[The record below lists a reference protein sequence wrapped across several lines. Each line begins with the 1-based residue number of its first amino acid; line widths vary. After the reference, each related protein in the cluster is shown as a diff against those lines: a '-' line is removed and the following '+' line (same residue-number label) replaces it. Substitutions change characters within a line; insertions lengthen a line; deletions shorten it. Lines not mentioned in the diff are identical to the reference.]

1 MAISQS
7 TSQQL
12 SSGKPKTC
20 RRLTVGYMASSAR
33 HGYPPH
39 IRIMGRWVEE
49 AGFAVGA
56 KVDVDVSHGRL
67 VIELAPPEPESEPTP
82 PPPRRAYISERMTMT
97 VDHRLSK
104 ADGRAERGGGAS

>member
-67 VIELAPPEPESEPTP
+67 VIELAPPEPESEPVP
-82 PPPRRAYISERMTMT
+82 SRRAYISERMVMT
-97 VDHRLSK
+97 VDHRFSK
-104 ADGRAERGGGAS
+104 ADGGAVSGGDAS